1 MARPREFDEDHVL
14 ERALY
19 VFWERGFDAASLAE
33 LQEATGLTKSS
44 LYKAFES
51 KEGLF
56 RRVLERYERDHLAF
70 RAVALAQP
78 TPRLI
83 AEALLYGIVN
93 LHTGKNTPPGCLVTL
108 SALAC
113 SADVRPLS
121 EELSE
126 NRKAF
131 ERLLRE
137 RFDAVKEAGPLP
149 TGMDGRAAAAFVSTF
164 IQGLAVQAKGGATR
178 RQLRQIVDS
187 VLATWPVE
195 VYGAKKRKAA

>member
-1 MARPREFDEDHVL
+1 MARPREFDEDYVL
-14 ERALY
+14 ERALH
-19 VFWERGFDAASLAE
+19 VFWERGYEAASLAE

-56 RRVLERYERDHLAF
+56 RRVLDRYNRDHLAF
-70 RAVALAQP
+70 RTVALAQL

-83 AEALLYGIVN
+83 TETLLLGIIN
-93 LHTGKNTPPGCLVTL
+93 LHTGKNTPSGCLVTL

-113 SADVRPLS
+113 SADTRPLS
-121 EELSE
+121 DELSE
-126 NRKAF
+126 SRNAF

-137 RFDAVKEAGPLP
+137 RYDAVKDAGPLP
-149 TGMDGRAAAAFVSTF
+149 AGMDSRAAAAFVSTF

-178 RQLRQIVDS
+178 RQLRQIVNA

-195 VYGAKKRKAA
+195 ANGAKKRKAA